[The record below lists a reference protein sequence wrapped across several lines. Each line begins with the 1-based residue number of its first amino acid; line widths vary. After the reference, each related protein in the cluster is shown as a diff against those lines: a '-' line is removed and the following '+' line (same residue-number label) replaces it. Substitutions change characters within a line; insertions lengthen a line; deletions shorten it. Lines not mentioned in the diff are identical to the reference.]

1 MVMIA
6 EKNGL
11 TLTDSLREQLAQ
23 YAINIVD
30 FRDADSVMTSFN
42 YDKTFG
48 NGSTS
53 WSANERVWGCERP
66 ELIITETFAQHDRKT
81 TYNVMSGNFE
91 QSDRPEG
98 VFYVELNS
106 PWSSQGYEYDGT
118 KAVAKRLDETET
130 GIYARGRSNGQNDS
144 GVERG
149 QPLPVELIDLAN
161 RPDLI
166 STTIVLEKVNGNND
180 PVWRLAAV
188 KKADAFGAEPLLNST
203 HTGSNWVLDPARSG
217 GPTPERYFY
226 FTQPVSST
234 ADLPCHGIASETA
247 IFWQPSPGGFAP
259 APETYGV
266 TGTPREAFAS
276 PSIAADQDFRG
287 FKGINGQFG
296 TLTEPLG
303 LVDGSGKS
311 QSSDDPYEELT
322 KTHHSGSGSYI
333 PGQNPITNTTDPNYG
348 SWAPPP
354 SHAIDYDNDTDL
366 LINGT
371 HANYAVVYLQRLA
384 NPTADWD
391 ATDNPYLTIDCMP
404 VDLHVVNTN
413 AGNLDDPF
421 GGPTQLDY
429 RTEDINGNGVLDSG
443 EDTNSNGTLDHD
455 SVQRGGSTAVIAP
468 TAFDLWNRSPS
479 DRSSPI
485 DLNDAATFRTEPTN
499 TRMIASAPALA
510 FPVFRN
516 TLGSA
521 PSAGSGPYPWMAF
534 LNRPFSSAAEL
545 ALVPVASPF
554 HLTQRHSVGTG
565 ANEVFYH
572 LLPIFEATNQPPW
585 DAVTGQLNTYDVSLI
600 DFVHVPSPYAGLRH
614 SVPLTAANKT
624 ALENQLGL
632 DVLPLEQLST
642 FREPGRINVNTLTDS
657 RTWRALFGNVKAVGD
672 PDVPTTPSQH
682 DAIPGF
688 TSDLFGI
695 AANVVKD
702 RDDFFV
708 KLPAR
713 GQTAR
718 GTGAVGFHDS
728 FGQTHRDTDMNAWFR
743 YQTRRQLENLVTV
756 RSNVYAIWVTVGYF
770 DANDN
775 EISPITRNRGFYV
788 FDRSIPVAYERGK
801 DHNVR
806 DAILLR
812 RIIQ

>member
-1 MVMIA
+1 MGPPHGLLPNACGDV
-6 EKNGL
+6 NGQSS
-11 TLTDSLREQLAQ
+11 SLRKRL
-23 YAINIVD
+23 
-30 FRDADSVMTSFN
+30 R
-42 YDKTFG
+42 
-48 NGSTS
+48 STT
-53 WSANERVWGCERP
+53 AR
-66 ELIITETFAQHDRKT
+66 Q
-81 TYNVMSGNFE
+81 TYNTVSNNFE

-98 VFYVELNS
+98 IFYVELNS
-106 PWSSQGYEYDGT
+106 PWSSQAYEYDGT
-118 KAVAKRLDETET
+118 NAVAKQLDENKT
-130 GIYARGRSNGQNDS
+130 GFYARGVDNKQ
-144 GVERG
+144 VEAGAGKKLRG
-149 QPLPVELIDLAN
+149 QPLPVGLIKAN
-161 RPDLI
+161 DPPEIMKPYEVPGSVRPDLI
-166 STTIVLEKVNGNND
+166 STTIDLEKVNGNKD
-180 PVWRLAAV
+180 PVWRLASI
-188 KKADAFGAEPLLNST
+188 KKADAFGAEPLLNTT
-203 HTGSNWVLDPARSG
+203 HTGSNWILNPARSG

-226 FTQPVSST
+226 FTQPVVNTS
-234 ADLPCHGIASETA
+234 DLPCHGITSETA
-247 IFWQPSPGGFAP
+247 IFWQQGSGGFDP

-276 PSIAADQDFRG
+276 PIAADQDFRG
-287 FKGINGQFG
+287 FKGIHGQFG

-311 QSSDDPYEELT
+311 QSSDDPDDPYEELME
-322 KTHHSGSGSYI
+322 THHSGSGSYTA
-333 PGQNPITNTTDPNYG
+333 GQDPITNTTDPNYG
-348 SWAPPP
+348 SWATPP
-354 SHAIDYDNDTDL
+354 SVAIDVDNDTDL

-404 VDLHVVNTN
+404 VDLNVVNTN
-413 AGNLDDPF
+413 AGNLDDPA
-421 GGPTQLDY
+421 GGASQLAY
-429 RTEDINGNGVLDSG
+429 RAN
-443 EDTNSNGTLDHD
+443 
-455 SVQRGGSTAVIAP
+455 SVQRGGSAAATN
-468 TAFDLWNRSPS
+468 FDLWNRSPS
-479 DRSSPI
+479 DRSSSI
-485 DLNDAATFRTEPTN
+485 DLNDENTFRTDDTN
-499 TRMIASAPALA
+499 PRPIVAAPASAPSPN
-510 FPVFRN
+510 FTE

-521 PSAGSGPYPWMAF
+521 PAAGSGPYPWMAF

-565 ANEVFYH
+565 ANEKFYH
-572 LLPIFEATNQPPW
+572 LLPIFEATNQAPW
-585 DAVTGQLNTYDVSLI
+585 DAVTGQLNTDDVSLN
-600 DFVHVPSPYAGLRH
+600 DFVHVPSPYAGLRR
-614 SVPLTAANKT
+614 SIPLTAVNKT
-624 ALENQLGL
+624 DLEKQLGF

-672 PDVPTTPSQH
+672 PDVSAPSQH
-682 DAIPGF
+682 DAIPVF
-688 TSDLFGI
+688 TSDLFGT

-702 RDDFFV
+702 HDDFFV
-708 KLPAR
+708 KLPVR
-713 GQTAR
+713 GKTAR
-718 GTGAVGFHDS
+718 GTDAVGFHDS
-728 FGQTHRDTDMNAWFR
+728 FSQPHRDTDMNAWFR

-775 EISPITRNRGFYV
+775 EISPIKRNRGFYV